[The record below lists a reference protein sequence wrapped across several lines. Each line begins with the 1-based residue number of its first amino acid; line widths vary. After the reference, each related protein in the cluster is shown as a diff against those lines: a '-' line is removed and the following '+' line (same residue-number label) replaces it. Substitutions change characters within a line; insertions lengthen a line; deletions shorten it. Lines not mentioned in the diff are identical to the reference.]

1 MSPTQLMH
9 LRRPGLLAFLRQATG
24 HATDGGPLFYA
35 WMTVLT
41 CVALV
46 GVNAWANQVV
56 SGMQVTGMGD
66 HVSWGLYISNFTFF
80 VGVAAAA
87 VMMVIPAYLYH
98 DHEMH
103 DAVIV
108 GELLAISA
116 IVICLLSVTVDLG
129 RPDRF
134 WHMLPG
140 VGRFNWPLSMLTW
153 DVLVLNGYLGLNVWI
168 CGYLLWCRWRG
179 VEPAKRLYLPFVF
192 ISIIWAVSIHTVT
205 AFLYCGLGGRPFW
218 NTALLA
224 PRFLASAFVAGPA
237 FIIVTLLVLQRFGSY
252 PFGDKPINLLVR
264 VVRITALINLFMLAV
279 ECFTA
284 LYAGSVHAA
293 SLSYLLFG
301 AHGHHGLVPWIWSA
315 IALNVVAAGLFLWPG
330 LLRRPGL
337 LATACVM
344 TFLGIWIEK
353 GMGLIIPGFIP
364 STLHELVEY
373 SPSLTEWKITFGIV
387 AGGLLVFTLLLK
399 VALPL
404 LSGWTP
410 GLSVGVEAMD
420 VQHREL
426 FARLNILVSAVRS
439 GRGADE
445 LGTTMEFLDG
455 YVREHF
461 ADEEKLM
468 ADAAYPGLE
477 GHRRLHAG
485 FVAELAAV
493 RAALARPEADRA
505 ALAERL
511 HLSLRDWLLRHI
523 RVEDRAY
530 ARHLAERIQP

>member
-1 MSPTQLMH
+1 MMPSLPLTG
-9 LRRPGLLAFLRQATG
+9 RSGLFAFLRQALF
-24 HATDGGPLFYA
+24 HATDGGPRFYA

-108 GELLAISA
+108 GELLAIAA

-134 WHMLPG
+134 WHLMPG
-140 VGRFNWPLSMLTW
+140 IGRFHWPLSMLTW
-153 DVLVLNGYLGLNVWI
+153 DVIVLNVYLGLNLSI

-179 VEPAKRLYLPFVF
+179 IEPAKRLYLPLVF

-237 FIIVTLLVLQRFGSY
+237 FIIIALLVLQRLGSY
-252 PFGDKPINLLVR
+252 PFGDKPIRLLVR
-264 VVRITALINLFMLAV
+264 LVRVTALINLFMLGV

-284 LYAGSVHAA
+284 LYAGSSHAA
-293 SLSYLLFG
+293 SLRYLLFG
-301 AHGHHGLVPWIWSA
+301 AHGHYGLVPWIWSA
-315 IALNVVAAGLFLWPG
+315 IALNIIAAGLFLWPG
-330 LLRRPGL
+330 LMRHRRL
-337 LATACVM
+337 LALACAM
-344 TFLGIWIEK
+344 TFVGIWIEK

-373 SPSLTEWKITFGIV
+373 SPSLTEWKITLGII
-387 AGGLLVFTLLLK
+387 AGGLLVYTLLLK

-410 GLSVGVEAMD
+410 GLSVGDAAMD
-420 VQHREL
+420 VQHRGL
-426 FARLNILVSAVRS
+426 FQRLNELVVAIRS
-439 GRGADE
+439 GHGAAE
-445 LGTTMEFLDG
+445 VERVLEFLDR
-455 YVREHF
+455 YTREHF
-461 ADEEKLM
+461 ADEEKLL
-468 ADAAYPGLE
+468 AASAYPGLDR
-477 GHRRLHAG
+477 HRQLHAG
-485 FVAELAAV
+485 FIAELV
-493 RAALARPEADRA
+493 GLRQALADPAADRE
-505 ALAERL
+505 ALASQL
-511 HLSLRDWLLRHI
+511 HLHLRDWLLTHI

-530 ARHLAERIQP
+530 GVHLAGRAP